1 MDNTFKLPV
10 TILTYKNIGS
20 DKIHQVC
27 AYNED
32 EDGHLWRCLEDANIT
47 FISVFSIVFGETDE
61 DIDKPIEQ
69 YYINKNHI
77 EIIYETLDSTVLI
90 EYGSGI

>member
-10 TILTYKNIGS
+10 TLLTYKNIGS
-20 DKIHQVC
+20 DEVHQVC

-32 EDGHLWRCLEDANIT
+32 EDGRLWRELEDANIT
-47 FISVFSIVFGETDE
+47 FISVFSVELGETDE
-61 DIDKPIEQ
+61 DLDKPIEQ
-69 YYINKNHI
+69 FYINKNHI
-77 EIIYETLDSTVLI
+77 EIIYDTLNTSVHI